1 MIKKLKTYKTFE
13 NHIIPG
19 ENLIGSSGSN
29 RGKDINYERE
39 IDKIL
44 ESLVQQKVLISM
56 LGDTINH
63 VSSTIEKILP
73 DDLENFMGALEHYE
87 DKIYTCVDKI
97 KENLLD
103 GYPNLKDMIEEVEI
117 NINEIE
123 KYLKEKS

>member
-13 NHIIPG
+13 NFKG
-19 ENLIGSSGSN
+19 ENS
-29 RGKDINYERE
+29 NYEKE

-63 VSSTIEKILP
+63 VSSTIENMLP
-73 DDLENFMGALEHYE
+73 DDLDNFLDSLEQYE
-87 DKIYTCVDKI
+87 ESVHDQVVEII
-97 KENLLD
+97 NNLIE
-103 GYPNLKDMIEEVEI
+103 GRPNLKDMIEEVEI